1 MQKVILYSL
10 KQVLHLQTSG
20 IRESTT
26 LSRCDFSIF
35 TGSYNEIIFNIK
47 NNDNINITSF
57 PTLYLYVIKDNEVL
71 VKYSMIKRGHSY
83 ILVNPQ
89 MALPI
94 GIYNYAVTTDTGA
107 PVYTDQNFTMRGY
120 FQIKHG
126 VDASGWSSF
135 DTNLEYAISDE
146 LPILLGR
153 QIKAPFSI
161 TGGMTITTIAPV
173 DGSLII
179 YGSLSQNTPSN
190 NNGWAKIY
198 EMYCMKNLVACCEI
212 TAKLELISFKF
223 IPTIAS
229 SISGENTMIV
239 KTF

>member
-35 TGSYNEIIFNIK
+35 NGSYNEIIFNIK
-47 NNDNINITSF
+47 NNDNINITTF

-71 VKYSMIKRGHSY
+71 VKYSMVKRNHY
-83 ILVNPQ
+83 YVLVNPQ
-89 MALPI
+89 MSLPV

-126 VDASGWSSF
+126 VDVAGWSSF
-135 DTNLEYAISDE
+135 DTKLEYAIEDE
-146 LPILLGR
+146 LPIMLGR
-153 QIKAPFSI
+153 QQKAPFSI
-161 TGGMTITTIAPV
+161 TGAMTISATAPV
-173 DGSLII
+173 DGSLVV
-179 YGSLSQNTPSN
+179 YGSLSQNPPTN

-198 EMYCMKNLVACCEI
+198 EMYCKKGVVSCGEI
-212 TAKLELISFKF
+212 TTKLELISFKF

-229 SISGENTMIV
+229 SISGENQMIV
-239 KTF
+239 KMF